1 MTHNNTHLN
10 KLAGEKSPY
19 LLQHQ
24 HNPVDWL
31 PWGEEAFEQARQE
44 DKPIFLS
51 IGYSTCHWC
60 HVMERESFEIE
71 AVAQVMNEHFVN
83 IKLDRE
89 ERPDV
94 DRVYM
99 TFVQAT
105 TGSGGWP
112 MSVFLTPD
120 LKPFYGG
127 TYFPPD
133 DRYGRP
139 GFVSL
144 LKHIADAWKNDR
156 ARIEESG
163 ERVTQALQGY
173 ADPSGMSTHV
183 DWKPVFDKC
192 FKQLISSYDR
202 RYGGFGDAPKFPRPV
217 NHDFMHRYFALRG
230 TDAAL
235 QTSQHTLGAMAMG
248 GMNDQLGGG
257 FHRYSVDEQWIVS
270 HFEKML
276 YDQAQL
282 VISYLEMF
290 QLMGDE
296 AFAQTA
302 RETLEYVRRDMT
314 HEGGAFFSAEDAD
327 SFPTHE
333 DTHKEEGAF
342 YVWTQAEIEAAL
354 GENAAIFN
362 AFYNVKSKGNAPA
375 SGDPHGEF
383 RGKNILHRTRG
394 LEEIAREFKR
404 TPEDVA
410 RIVMES
416 GATLFQI
423 REKRPRPHLDDK
435 IIASWNGLMISAF
448 ARAAQV
454 LDEPR
459 YAEAAS
465 RAADFIQA
473 ELWNEETQTLRRHYR
488 EGAADVGAFADDYAA
503 LSRGCLDLYEA
514 TFDIRHLQWAE
525 QLCDAMSRL
534 FWDEDGGGY
543 FNSTPDPRVLIRMKE
558 DYDGAEPSANSLA
571 TESCLR
577 LARLLERDD
586 LRLKAET
593 TLNSFGARISQ
604 IPQAMPLLLCGAMM
618 NETPPLHIVVV
629 GARESDDTRAL
640 LRTIHQKFSP
650 FKSVIFLDTEIDNSF
665 LTKRLPFLEP
675 MTMRDNRATAYVCR
689 DFACRAPV
697 ATVEELRAE
706 LDA

>member
-1 MTHNNTHLN
+1 MTHTN

-31 PWGEEAFEQARQE
+31 PWGDEAFALARSE

-71 AVAQVMNEHFVN
+71 AVARVMNEGFIN

-112 MSVFLTPD
+112 MSVFLTPE

-144 LKHIADAWKNDR
+144 LKHIADAWRNDR
-156 ARIEESG
+156 KRIEESG
-163 ERVTQALQGY
+163 ENVTKTLRAY
-173 ADPSGMSTHV
+173 ADVSGMSTHV
-183 DWKPVFDKC
+183 AWNPILDRC
-192 FKQLISSYDR
+192 FKQLIASYDKR
-202 RYGGFGDAPKFPRPV
+202 WGGFGDAPKFPRPV
-217 NHDFMHRYFALRG
+217 NHDFLHRYYALRG

-235 QTSQHTLGAMAMG
+235 KTSHHTLGAMALG

-282 VISYLEMF
+282 VIAYLEMF
-290 QLMGDE
+290 QLTRDE

-302 RETLEYVRRDMT
+302 RDTLEYVRRDMT
-314 HEGGAFFSAEDAD
+314 HKGGAFFSAEDAD
-327 SFPTHE
+327 SLPSH
-333 DTHKEEGAF
+333 DATHKDEGAF
-342 YVWTQAEIEAAL
+342 YVWTKAEIDDILGDRAAL
-354 GENAAIFN
+354 VN
-362 AFYNVKSKGNAPA
+362 AFYNVKPNGNAPA

-383 RGKNILHRTRG
+383 AGKNILHRTRG
-394 LEEIAREFKR
+394 LEEVASEFKLA
-404 TPEDVA
+404 PEDAV
-410 RIVMES
+410 RVLTEC
-416 GATLFQI
+416 GAMLFQV
-423 REKRPRPHLDDK
+423 RALRPRPHLDDK

-448 ARAAQV
+448 ARAAPI
-454 LDEPR
+454 LDEPG
-459 YAEAAS
+459 YAELAR
-465 RAADFIQA
+465 RAADFIKR
-473 ELWNEETQTLRRHYR
+473 ELWSEETKTLRRHYR
-488 EGAADVGAFADDYAA
+488 EGASDVAAFADDYAA
-503 LSRGCLDLYEA
+503 LARGCVDLYEA
-514 TFDIRHLQWAE
+514 TFDVAYLQWAE
-525 QLCDAMSRL
+525 QLCDAL
-534 FWDEDGGGY
+534 NQFGDENGGGF
-543 FNSTPDPRVLIRMKE
+543 FNSVPDPNVLIRMKE

-571 TESCLR
+571 VEAFLR
-577 LARLLERDD
+577 VARLLERDD
-586 LRLKAET
+586 LRLKAEA
-593 TLNSFGARISQ
+593 TLNAFADRVSQ

-618 NETPPLHIVVV
+618 NESPPLHTVIV
-629 GARESDDTRAL
+629 GRRESDDTRAL
-640 LRTIHQKFSP
+640 LRAIHLKFSL
-650 FKSVIFLDTEIDNSF
+650 FKSVILLDPQSDNSF
-665 LTKRLPFLEP
+665 LISRLPFLAP
-675 MTMRDNRATAYVCR
+675 MTMRDDRATAYVCR
-689 DFACRAPV
+689 DFSCRAPV
-697 ATVEELRAE
+697 TTVEELQAE
-706 LDA
+706 LDAK